1 MLTWYRYHMTLLRQG
16 DRVWLPK
23 SFMSFKT
30 SLTFLTVQ
38 SMKFAGFQVA
48 YAVWGYI
55 VCFNVLFLS
64 LLLLVYSIY
73 FHILMRYLYNIWPL
87 FLIAFT
93 VTLTQWMSARYC
105 FLAQKGKVFAID
117 NRKAF
122 NITSYYL
129 FFFNIFLGAF
139 SFLLRILK
147 DLIIGILFLERIQKS
162 ILPRSFEAMDP
173 GYSAYIGY
181 ILIEHVHAN
190 PVLRVFIHLLNES
203 AMEKRVSRS
212 WSSTSGSRLL
222 LFQNTY
228 DTTNGDT
235 RLDLATNVARFKK
248 IRNRWNLAYTLLK
261 NPALVGLR
269 RNQRNSK
276 EDVRSELAFP
286 KGSAQELQTFA

>member
-1 MLTWYRYHMTLLRQG
+1 ML
-16 DRVWLPK
+16 
-23 SFMSFKT
+23 
-30 SLTFLTVQ
+30 
-38 SMKFAGFQVA
+38 
-48 YAVWGYI
+48 
-55 VCFNVLFLS
+55 
-64 LLLLVYSIY
+64 
-73 FHILMRYLYNIWPL
+73 
-87 FLIAFT
+87 
-93 VTLTQWMSARYC
+93 
-105 FLAQKGKVFAID
+105 KG
-117 NRKAF
+117 
-122 NITSYYL
+122 
-129 FFFNIFLGAF
+129 
-139 SFLLRILK
+139 
-147 DLIIGILFLERIQKS
+147 LIIGILFLERVQKS

-235 RLDLATNVARFKK
+235 RRDLATNVARFNK